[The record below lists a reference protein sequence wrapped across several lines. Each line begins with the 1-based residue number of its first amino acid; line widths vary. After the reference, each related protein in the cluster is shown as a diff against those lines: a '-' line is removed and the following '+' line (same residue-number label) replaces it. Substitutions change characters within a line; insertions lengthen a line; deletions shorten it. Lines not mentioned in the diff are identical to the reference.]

1 MRCTDALLLLLLTTL
16 THNHTEYESMEK
28 EICVKSSSSNG
39 KPECCGNEVENIV
52 SETICLETNSKM
64 MLEDIYTKCT
74 LKERELM
81 CILEKIQK
89 IEYDLSDGIEE
100 EEKIQYRFSNLRRQK
115 KELLA
120 SNSSDDDKIAIATD
134 EFEASLYEK
143 DEQIETLE
151 NILRR
156 CSQLNRANE

>member
-1 MRCTDALLLLLLTTL
+1 
-16 THNHTEYESMEK
+16 
-28 EICVKSSSSNG
+28 
-39 KPECCGNEVENIV
+39 
-52 SETICLETNSKM
+52 M

-100 EEKIQYRFSNLRRQK
+100 EEKIQYRFSKLRHQK
-115 KELLA
+115 LIL
-120 SNSSDDDKIAIATD
+120 NSSDDDKIAIATD

-151 NILRR
+151 NTLRR
-156 CSQLNRANE
+156 CSQINKANE

>member
-1 MRCTDALLLLLLTTL
+1 MK
-16 THNHTEYESMEK
+16 K

-115 KELLA
+115 ANL
-120 SNSSDDDKIAIATD
+120 NSSDDDKIAIATD

>member
-1 MRCTDALLLLLLTTL
+1 
-16 THNHTEYESMEK
+16 MEK

-74 LKERELM
+74 LKEWELM

-100 EEKIQYRFSNLRRQK
+100 EEKIQYRFSKLRHQKNL
-115 KELLA
+115 LN
-120 SNSSDDDKIAIATD
+120 NSSDDDKIAIATD
-134 EFEASLYEK
+134 EFEATLYEK